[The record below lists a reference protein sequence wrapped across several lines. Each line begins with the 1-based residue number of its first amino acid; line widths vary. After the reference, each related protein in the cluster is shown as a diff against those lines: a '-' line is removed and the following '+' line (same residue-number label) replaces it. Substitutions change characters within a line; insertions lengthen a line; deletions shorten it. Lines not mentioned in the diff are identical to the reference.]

1 MRRTVAAVLLLGL
14 VAGCGGNAP
23 TEQGQGSG
31 QWSFKDDRG
40 KEVTAEKRPER
51 VVAQVSAA
59 GALKD
64 YGVNVVGT
72 FGPLKRADGSTDPE
86 AGSIDPSKVTDVTG
100 PGYGEIDFE
109 KFAALNADLVV
120 AGYYPEVTGLWHLTA
135 EFEEKVSKIA
145 PTVGIGQSK
154 IQLPDGIKRFK
165 ELAKSLGADV
175 ESAQVKADE
184 EAFTKAADRLKAVG
198 RKMTDAGQKIQVV
211 AGDPKLFYVAV
222 PGRNP
227 DLDWYTKELGL
238 PMLTPDKP
246 DTEGGGYFQS
256 LSWENAGTYKEHV
269 IMWDARAAW
278 LDPEKM
284 KEGHPVF
291 QGLPA
296 VQANRF
302 VAWNAVAPLSYAS
315 YSKIM
320 DKLADQLEQVLAK

>member
-23 TEQGQGSG
+23 TEQAGG

-64 YGVNVVGT
+64 YGINVVGT

-86 AGSIDPSKVTDVTG
+86 AGSIDPSQVTDVTG

-135 EFEEKVSKIA
+135 EFEEKVTKVA

-165 ELAKSLGADV
+165 DLAKSLGADV
-175 ESAQVKADE
+175 DSAKVKADE
-184 EAFTKAADRLKAVG
+184 EAFTKAADRLKAIG
-198 RKMTDAGQKIQVV
+198 RKMTDAKQKIQVIG
-211 AGDPKLFYVAV
+211 ADPKLFYVAV
-222 PGRNP
+222 PARNP
-227 DLDWYTKELGL
+227 DLDWYVKELGL
-238 PMLTPDKP
+238 PLLTPEKP

-256 LSWENAGTYKEHV
+256 LSWENSGTYKEHV
-269 IMWDARAAW
+269 IMWDTRQHV
-278 LDPEKM
+278 LNPEQM

-296 VQANRF
+296 VQAGRF
-302 VAWNAVAPLSYAS
+302 VEWNAVAPLSYSS
-315 YSKIM
+315 YAGIM
-320 DKLADQLEQVLAK
+320 NKLADQLDQVLAK

>member
-1 MRRTVAAVLLLGL
+1 MRRAVAAVLLLGL

-23 TEQGQGSG
+23 TEQQG

-40 KEVTAEKRPER
+40 KEVTAPQRPQR

-72 FGPLKRADGSTDPE
+72 FGPLKKSDGTTDPE
-86 AGSIDPSKVTDVTG
+86 AGSIDPSQVTDITG

-135 EFEEKVSKIA
+135 EFEEKVLKVA

-154 IQLPDGIKRFK
+154 IQLPDGIKRFR
-165 ELAKSLGADV
+165 ELAKALGGDV
-175 ESAQVKADE
+175 ESAKVKADE
-184 EAFTKAADRLKAVG
+184 ESFTKAADRLKAIG
-198 RKMTDAGQKIQVV
+198 AKMKAANQQIQVV
-211 AGDPKLFYVAV
+211 GADPKLFYVAV
-222 PGRNP
+222 PARNP
-227 DLDWYTKELGL
+227 DLDWYVQELGL
-238 PMLTPDKP
+238 PLLVPDKP

-256 LSWENAGTYKEHV
+256 LSWENSGTYKTHV
-269 IMWDARAAW
+269 IMWDTRQHV
-278 LDPEKM
+278 LSPEQM

-291 QGLPA
+291 QALPA
-296 VQANRF
+296 VRANRF
-302 VAWNAVAPLSYAS
+302 AEWNAVAPLSFAS
-315 YSKIM
+315 YAKIM
-320 DKLADQLEQVLAK
+320 NKLADQLEQVLAR